1 MKNQYTITKEL
12 VKKWAHESCFIGRN
26 RTIFIMYMI
35 VAAAFAAIFVMYAF
49 FVKSSWH
56 NIYIS
61 LIMCAITVYKA
72 YPERIINAS
81 ERYKQLAK
89 LNGAA
94 AWGMVVDF
102 AETEIVVTEGT
113 ATVSISYAGI
123 SKIVEKKDKYLIF
136 LKSKNYIR
144 IYKDAFV
151 DCTEEECMDYIRS
164 KIGMTDFL
172 KSINKKK

>member
-1 MKNQYTITKEL
+1 
-12 VKKWAHESCFIGRN
+12 
-26 RTIFIMYMI
+26 
-35 VAAAFAAIFVMYAF
+35 
-49 FVKSSWH
+49 
-56 NIYIS
+56 
-61 LIMCAITVYKA
+61 MCAITVYKA

-89 LNGAA
+89 LNGAS
-94 AWGMVVDF
+94 AWGLVVDF
-102 AETEIVVTEGT
+102 ADSEIMITEGVS
-113 ATVSISYAGI
+113 TVSISYAGI

-164 KIGMTDFL
+164 KMKMTELL